1 MEAKETV
8 MQMARKVK
16 DEVSGKGENGSKLK
30 IGSGDSSVPKG
41 KQEISLLSKSLRK
54 SRISHLNTCL
64 ISVS

>member
-16 DEVSGKGENGSKLK
+16 DGVSGKGENGSKLK

-41 KQEISLLSKSLRK
+41 K
-54 SRISHLNTCL
+54 
-64 ISVS
+64 